1 MDAEERRVPP
11 SARGTGF
18 VGCRRSRPD
27 QGAKCYGSGTLN
39 AARGETTGLRRA
51 FETVDSTQDLALDLV
66 RRGEP
71 AGTLVVAK
79 QQRRGRGRLD
89 HRWTSP
95 LGGLYLS
102 IVLPEPPNGV
112 SLVPLALALAVR
124 ETLGGYGV
132 RAVLKWPNDLLVVA
146 PPAPPR
152 KISGILVDRV
162 PSTSFG
168 PALVAGV
175 GVNVSANPLAYAAEL
190 RPRVVQLAELV
201 GRPVTPGEVE
211 NALVP
216 RLLLAIEELGTEPGW
231 RATAERCRQAL
242 YGRGRRVW
250 VDGAAAGVLRDLD
263 DDGAIWLDSVAGR
276 VAVRAG
282 DLTVEDG

>member
-1 MDAEERRVPP
+1 MGRRPNTV
-11 SARGTGF
+11 GF
-18 VGCRRSRPD
+18 GAPIEPGRSRS
-27 QGAKCYGSGTLN
+27 AKGYGSGTLN
-39 AARGETTGLRRA
+39 AARGGTTSLRRA
-51 FETVDSTQDLALDLV
+51 FDTVDSTQDVALDLA

-89 HRWTSP
+89 HRWSSP
-95 LGGLYLS
+95 PGGLYLS
-102 IVLPEPPNGV
+102 IVLPEPPNGA

-124 ETLGGYGV
+124 GTLSGYGV
-132 RAVLKWPNDLLVVA
+132 QPVLKWPNDLLVIA
-146 PPAPPR
+146 PPRPPR

-168 PALVAGV
+168 HALVAGV
-175 GVNVSANPLAYAAEL
+175 GVNVNADPRAYPAEL
-190 RPRVVQLAELV
+190 QPRVVQLSELV
-201 GRPVTPGEVE
+201 GRPIAPGEVE
-211 NALVP
+211 GALVP
-216 RLLLAIEELGTEPGW
+216 RLLQAIEDLGTEPGW